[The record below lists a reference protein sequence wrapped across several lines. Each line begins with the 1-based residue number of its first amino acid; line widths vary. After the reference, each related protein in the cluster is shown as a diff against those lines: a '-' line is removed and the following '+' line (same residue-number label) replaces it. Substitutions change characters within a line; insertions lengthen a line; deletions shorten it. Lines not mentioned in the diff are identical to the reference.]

1 MFKWII
7 FVFCLLSF
15 SAESKTLFFGDSLT
29 YVIGNAYK
37 KHNNDTD
44 VVYNVGFSFIS
55 NHEYMFNYIDNSN
68 LNKYDKLFI
77 VFGTN
82 DFIHSGDVDNYSVLS
97 ILFISRILHHNK
109 NIEITWILPP
119 IVKNDRKNELIQHTK
134 TAIKKGMKPIGIR
147 TIDPDIVF
155 GGDYREKVDNKAIR
169 TADGVHI
176 TNYGADLIVDL
187 IRD

>member
-1 MFKWII
+1 MNVWRDVLFKCCVI
-7 FVFCLLSF
+7 VLLSI
-15 SAESKTLFFGDSLT
+15 SLPIYAKTLFFGDSLT

-37 KHNNDTD
+37 KHNSDT
-44 VVYNVGFSFIS
+44 
-55 NHEYMFNYIDNSN
+55 
-68 LNKYDKLFI
+68 
-77 VFGTN
+77 
-82 DFIHSGDVDNYSVLS
+82 DVDNYSVLS

-119 IVKNDRKNELIQHTK
+119 TVKNDRKNELIQHTK

-147 TIDPDIVF
+147 AVDPDVVF
-155 GGDYREKVDNKAIR
+155 GRDYREKVDNKVIR

-187 IRD
+187 IY